1 MNHVTLA
8 SGAGGDDNF
17 SLRTYEGFSMD
28 WVDDKAFCPDILHEG
43 GEYGDSIHCAFE
55 SLQGTL
61 SGKHKAYNC
70 GKQHQWQRLQSMY
83 KHWDKIIP
91 SLAHAFLEWKHRGS
105 SATGYRCVDVCDT
118 FPDQHSL
125 QDIVQLPH
133 ENANISL
140 PRHGLLGCSPVKPS
154 VEIDLKVLELYQR
167 LQRRHAQNSEQVM
180 AKTLCDLHNDVS
192 LQVNKALAIDTPNYR
207 LQGEKALVPSI
218 LAAMDGNNSVKQAM
232 AAGTADSHIFNSNY
246 LLSRTEVN
254 QYQNEVKRSLQKKL
268 ELPELSKDNIERDLD
283 VPWVK
288 DNTPGDAADGEDI
301 PSACGIQWKNTAPE
315 NEKVLLAVY
324 DISGMFV
331 GACRHGIIIKACEM
345 VQSGELTKYPLAIID
360 HILDNYGS
368 DVGIG
373 YDIGCAHEATI
384 VVNTFHGY
392 GHNCLCQ
399 LCKHPLYL
407 TGYGLEDLET
417 LERVFSAS
425 NSVARGK
432 FLYNNYQQAL
442 TITKDY
448 VPHVSAMTSELGIH
462 EDSIKDWIKAE
473 HDLLENL
480 KDEPEEWVLASAY
493 VCALIQRNKAEG
505 VSIGRESNYTQL
517 SKDTQCIEIA
527 WQTAIQELIVAIRAV
542 GDIEEKMANMAG
554 TGYKLQV
561 AIGRAIKTR
570 RKAIQTALAKYNS
583 LAAQMIPPTP
593 ILQWS
598 NIINYG
604 FASNPI
610 LAAEIEEI
618 QKRQLR
624 VDSVHIARLNAI
636 KALPGFSGIQGL
648 GVQLCN
654 SSCSSGPDILSDSN
668 VIDSA
673 KRQHIED
680 DI

>member
-207 LQGEKALVPSI
+207 VCNSCPCCTYKLQGEKALVPSI

-373 YDIGCAHEATI
+373 YDIGI
-384 VVNTFHGY
+384 
-392 GHNCLCQ
+392 
-399 LCKHPLYL
+399 
-407 TGYGLEDLET
+407 DLHFQQWDKN
-417 LERVFSAS
+417 RYQDIS
-425 NSVARGK
+425 K

-542 GDIEEKMANMAG
+542 GDIEEKMGIIDLWTPEMPD
-554 TGYKLQV
+554 YLKL
-561 AIGRAIKTR
+561 IW
-570 RKAIQTALAKYNS
+570 LE
-583 LAAQMIPPTP
+583 L
-593 ILQWS
+593 
-598 NIINYG
+598 
-604 FASNPI
+604 ASNPI

-668 VIDSA
+668 PSQDLEIA
-673 KRQHIED
+673 ED
-680 DI
+680 DEINDEMSRLADSLENLGPLNAVQYA